1 MPEKHPK
8 RPRDLNQWAKHMVD
22 LATGEVEEGAEQGKS
37 AKAVSGKSGGLKGG
51 AARAAKLTPEQR
63 AEIAK
68 VAAQARWKK
77 ST

>member
-1 MPEKHPK
+1 MAKTPK

-22 LATGEVEEGAEQGKS
+22 LATGQAGPTEQGTS

-63 AEIAK
+63 AEMAR